1 VNAIE
6 AQLPKQVLLNPV
18 DDPSKKNFDG
28 SLPIKR
34 PAGEKLEGV
43 PAAETIKSTSSLTPI
58 GAYTENTFQNK
69 MSGGISM
76 LTEKSEYAKINK
88 SVNENLAKILA
99 EESVLLDELKQS
111 EDLDTILE
119 VVKEFVREFY
129 KEEAFGNGIKAGRA
143 VLNGKIMQIMK
154 EKVIESGE
162 NWDDYAK
169 KNIPG
174 MSLRTI
180 QKQIRISKIPGVDRH
195 LAYGIER
202 LNLIAGVVK
211 SSKSQDPISELLS
224 ENNMELDPNV
234 EIPFEEFKRQID
246 KIGLQ
251 QKALKEGVDLPSE
264 TADKIA
270 ERGLH
275 INDEDWKIAQV
286 VEAISGQGAKHLETL
301 MATETK
307 TNTVNPGNNKKK
319 KPQSKVKSFNKL
331 AVEFKQLITEAK
343 ATTDKSILKS
353 IDLGSVNDLIADL
366 ETLKLHLAGQ

>member
-1 VNAIE
+1 
-6 AQLPKQVLLNPV
+6 
-18 DDPSKKNFDG
+18 
-28 SLPIKR
+28 
-34 PAGEKLEGV
+34 
-43 PAAETIKSTSSLTPI
+43 
-58 GAYTENTFQNK
+58 
-69 MSGGISM
+69 MS
-76 LTEKSEYAKINK
+76 TEKNEYAKINELI
-88 SVNENLAKILA
+88 NEKLDAVLVEKFA
-99 EESVLLDELKQS
+99 LLDELKKS

-119 VVKEFVREFY
+119 ILNDGISEFY
-129 KEEAFGNGIKAGRA
+129 KNGAIGSGMKAGRA
-143 VLNGKIMQIMK
+143 VLIGKIMQILK
-154 EKVIESGE
+154 EKVIESGG

-169 KNIPG
+169 KNILG

-211 SSKSQDPISELLS
+211 SSQSQDPISELLS
-224 ENNMELDPNV
+224 ENNMEFDPTV
-234 EIPFEEFKRQID
+234 EIPFDEFKQRID
-246 KIGLQ
+246 AIGLQ
-251 QKALKEGVDLPSE
+251 QTAATKGVGLPPE
-264 TADKIA
+264 TADQIA

-307 TNTVNPGNNKKK
+307 TNMVNPGNNKKK

-343 ATTDKSILKS
+343 ATTDRTILKS
-353 IDLGSVNDLIADL
+353 IDLGSINDLIADL